1 MVDKR
6 KFEFINSFY
15 RAGGHNVIVGIYEY
29 MKSRN
34 PNSQLFGFLEGPI
47 GIIKG
52 NYVEITAEMI
62 SYYKNRG
69 KIINFIFI
77 KGDST

>member
-1 MVDKR
+1 
-6 KFEFINSFY
+6 
-15 RAGGHNVIVGIYEY
+15 

-52 NYVEITAEMI
+52 NYVELTADII
-62 SYYKNRG
+62 SFYKNRG
-69 KIINFIFI
+69 KLIYFIS
-77 KGDST
+77 KGDSTWLGLEEIKLKNQRNFKVL